1 MFEPPTEIPETVKS
15 YILTLHLTFNK
26 KIRVYC
32 LVSQLKCYFVVVSF
46 SLSICCLFL
55 EPFFIVLLSLF
66 TYNKN
71 KFGTVDLL
79 MLNS

>member
-32 LVSQLKCYFVVVSF
+32 LVSQLKCYFVVVSL

-55 EPFFIVLLSLF
+55 EPFYCSINLF